1 MKLPEWVFKI
11 LAALAVPL
19 TVWGIKLEV
28 NNAVQDEKISS
39 LEDDMKEAKNLQ
51 KGLAAQDKA
60 MGIVQEKIDATNR
73 RLDEIKGDLR
83 RSLPPGP

>member
-28 NNAVQDEKISS
+28 GNAVQNEKIAD
-39 LEDDMKEAKNLQ
+39 LEADVKEAKNLQ
-51 KGLAAQDKA
+51 QGLAAQDKA
-60 MGIVQEKIDATNR
+60 VGIVQEKINATNS
-73 RLDEIKGDLR
+73 RLDEIKADLR